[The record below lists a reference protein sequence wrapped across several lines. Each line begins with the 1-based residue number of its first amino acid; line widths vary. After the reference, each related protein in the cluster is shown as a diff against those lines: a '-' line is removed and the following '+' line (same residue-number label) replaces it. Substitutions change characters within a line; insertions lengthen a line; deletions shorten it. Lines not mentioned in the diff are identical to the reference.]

1 MTDDLTNFSSP
12 KYNAVFDS
20 QPYLVQPTF
29 LKDHNLNIP
38 NYQSNSLLSPQINFP
53 NHSKYS
59 RRKEK
64 HQKNYKDLN
73 KSLANLASKR
83 LTGRS
88 SSDNDAINYVQ
99 TEACN
104 YEPNDLDFDT
114 KRFDFGPTTKT
125 PLLSFKN
132 IENKVCQTTAQKN
145 FEMTPE
151 HFYENKQNPRY
162 NQKIMPAAEPKEV
175 TFLDINYSKF
185 QKRKSA
191 NYQPTLAYNY
201 PRQNIDKEES
211 NPSQAL
217 PPNAIKDFS
226 RYMNAN
232 SLSNFS
238 VSYSNSQAPKQPSQ
252 STHNKHHAHSSSSTA
267 VTHCQQMERRYSSIP
282 TKGGSIG
289 ADTEVAHG
297 DTPSFKQSTKT
308 HFIYDMHERIERHT
322 KRRLDQLLR
331 PKSSGKVSSVQ
342 ESNVPDS
349 TLNASRSGKMGQCFI
364 TNKSEG
370 DEGLSEMESF
380 DQLDKN
386 QVSDGVQYTEGG
398 RGVNRP
404 TMTRNNS
411 GANVVQTLAQDLIK
425 VTISVVL
432 KG

>member
-1 MTDDLTNFSSP
+1 MMDDLTNFSSP
-12 KYNAVFDS
+12 KYTTVFDS
-20 QPYLVQPTF
+20 QPFIVQPAAF
-29 LKDHNLNIP
+29 FKDQGLNSQ
-38 NYQSNSLLSPQINFP
+38 NYQPNTVLSPQINFP

-73 KSLANLASKR
+73 NSLANLASKR

-104 YEPNDLDFDT
+104 YDSNESEFDT
-114 KRFDFGPTTKT
+114 KRFDFGLSTQT

-132 IENKVCQTTAQKN
+132 IESKGCQTTAQKN

-151 HFYENKQNPRY
+151 QFYENKQNPRF
-162 NQKIMPAAEPKEV
+162 NQKSMPAAQTKEV

-191 NYQPTLAYNY
+191 NYQPTLTYNHG
-201 PRQNIDKEES
+201 RQNVEKEDS
-211 NPSQAL
+211 NPSHAL

-226 RYMNAN
+226 RYMNTN

-238 VSYSNSQAPKQPSQ
+238 VSNTSTHQHAYQN
-252 STHNKHHAHSSSSTA
+252 THNKHHMHSSSSTA
-267 VTHCQQMERRYSSIP
+267 VLHSQPIERRYSNIQP
-282 TKGGSIG
+282 KGASVGVP
-289 ADTEVAHG
+289 DTEVPHS
-297 DTPSFKQSTKT
+297 DTPSFKHMTKT

-331 PKSSGKVSSVQ
+331 PKSIGKISCTQDTNNPESV
-342 ESNVPDS
+342 
-349 TLNASRSGKMGQCFI
+349 LNASRNSKLSPCFI

-380 DQLDKN
+380 EKLDKN

-404 TMTRNNS
+404 PVMRNNS
-411 GANVVQTLAQDLIK
+411 EVNIVHTLAQDLD
-425 VTISVVL
+425 
-432 KG
+432 